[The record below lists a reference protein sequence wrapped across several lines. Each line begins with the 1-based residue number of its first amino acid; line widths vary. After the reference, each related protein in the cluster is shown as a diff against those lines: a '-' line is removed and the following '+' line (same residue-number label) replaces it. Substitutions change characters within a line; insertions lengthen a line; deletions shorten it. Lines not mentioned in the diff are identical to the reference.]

1 MKNAVILL
9 LIGLFAVGCSSKKKV
24 AEEKKEEP
32 TVQYRDDFRSVSDA
46 AKKKFL
52 TEMKA
57 TGETAS
63 VLILTKGFKGEKVV
77 VANEKKQL
85 YSGIPI
91 SNLSTGIA
99 GYITIDNSVDTKITD
114 ELSKNGAVLD
124 AKNAKK
130 HKFIYVMKDPSQQG
144 NPYVITY
151 SNKLRP
157 LK

>member
-1 MKNAVILL
+1 MNNAVVGLL
-9 LIGLFAVGCSSKKKV
+9 MLFCVMSCSSKKV
-24 AEEKKEEP
+24 VPEEKKEP
-32 TVQYRDDFRSVSDA
+32 TIQYRDDFRSVSDA

-57 TGETAS
+57 NGETAS
-63 VLILTKGFKGEKVV
+63 VLILTKGFKGEKVTV
-77 VANEKKQL
+77 GNEKKSL

-99 GYITIDNSVDTKITD
+99 GYITIDNTIDTRLTD
-114 ELSKNGAVLD
+114 ELSKTEAVID
-124 AKNAKK
+124 VKNAKK
-130 HKFIYVMKDPSQQG
+130 YKFIYVMKDHAQQG